1 MSDVEL
7 GGVIKRFENF
17 EPFRMMQVKILELS
31 PDWRKVRFLLPLTK
45 VGMNYQGTM
54 FGGFIASLAD
64 PIAAFAC
71 GKIWPNYAAWTR
83 KLNIDFIRAG
93 TTDLELRFEFPAEL
107 EEKIEKELNE
117 KNRST
122 QTFKYAFY
130 LEHGPVC
137 AAVECVV
144 AIRPQGYRKKD

>member
-1 MSDVEL
+1 MSDAEL
-7 GGVIKRFENF
+7 GGVIKRFESF

-31 PDWRKVRFLLPLTK
+31 PNWRKVRLLLPLTD

-71 GKIWPNYAAWTR
+71 GKIFTNYEAWTR

-93 TTDLELRFEFPAEL
+93 TTDLELHFEFPPDVEKRIEREL
-107 EEKIEKELNE
+107 AE

-122 QTFKYAFY
+122 PTFKYAYY
-130 LEHGPVC
+130 LKNGSVC
-137 AAVECVV
+137 AEIECIV
-144 AIRPQGYRKKD
+144 ALRPQGYRKK

>member
-17 EPFRMMQVKILELS
+17 EPFQMMQVKILELS
-31 PDWRKVRFLLPLTK
+31 PNWRKARLLLPLTN

-93 TTDLELRFEFPAEL
+93 TTNLELRFEFPHEL
-107 EEKIEKELNE
+107 EATIEKELKE

-122 QTFKYAFY
+122 QKFEYAFY
-130 LEHGPVC
+130 LENGSVC

-144 AIRPQGYRKKD
+144 ALRPIGYRKKD